1 MEINDIYYLSDQF
14 GPKFIRIESID
25 EWVKFYK
32 CPSLIHI
39 IRNHKTFFSSQR
51 THTTSHNLSGPVYM
65 CEKSQIKRWN
75 LDKLIN
81 ESKFNEKYNRFI
93 GCIKIEKDIINNIL
107 NNIYDINH
115 ICVDKT
121 EDDLICRKLTQSDF
135 RNLQINKLFS

>member
-39 IRNHKTFFSSQR
+39 IRNPKVFFSSQR
-51 THTTSHNLSGPVYM
+51 CGVDVQYI
-65 CEKSQIKRWN
+65 CEKSQTKRWN

-81 ESKFNEKYNRFI
+81 ENYFNKKSDKFI

-107 NNIYDINH
+107 NSNYDIKH
-115 ICVDKT
+115 LCVDKT
-121 EDDLICRKLTQSDF
+121 DDDLICKKLTESDF
-135 RNLQINKLFS
+135 RNLQINRLLS